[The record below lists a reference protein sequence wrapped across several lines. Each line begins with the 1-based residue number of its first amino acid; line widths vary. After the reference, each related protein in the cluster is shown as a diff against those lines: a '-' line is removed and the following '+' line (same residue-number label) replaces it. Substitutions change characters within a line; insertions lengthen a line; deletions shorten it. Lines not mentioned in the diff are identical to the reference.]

1 MTDVSDDTLGDPT
14 QNPEGALLP
23 LLSAVL
29 LIGIGLVSII
39 DAVTV
44 GDEGD
49 RIEAVPDE
57 VGESAVV
64 LIAPGR
70 EEQLGVL
77 SRGRTALLAAPWAA
91 LPAVDSDFWVVLG
104 DGVDLPR
111 LPDGYQVLAER
122 EEGAWTWVHVGG
134 GEPSP
139 RAERWDLLEALRS
152 AEVAYVDADGT
163 THPCDQ
169 WRFGRWTCGLDEWLW
184 IGIAEPTFRGQ
195 VRRCV
200 WAHPRENSTLVIRA
214 TGVPVGERLRGR
226 YGIADSGTEMEDGA
240 PVDFAVRV
248 GRAERD
254 LVAQNRSGMSSYR
267 VRINNDDVDGER
279 TDVEFRIS
287 SPFVGRRH
295 FCFTASM
302 QGAGPDSDA
311 EEIDLDELLEPGQL
325 GAEEID
331 ATEGTGGAEGSGDG
345 TGGVVPEDGSGVGT
359 GAAARPG
366 LPSRRLD
373 LPARRLGAGDL
384 RPNVPLRRNGP

>member
-1 MTDVSDDTLGDPT
+1 MTDVSDDTLDDPT
-14 QNPEGALLP
+14 HTAEGALLP

-49 RIEAVPDE
+49 RIDAVPDE

-64 LIAPGR
+64 LVAPGR

-77 SRGRTALLAAPWAA
+77 SRGRAAQLSPPWAP
-91 LPAVDSDFWVVLG
+91 LPALDSDYWVVLG

-111 LPDGYQVLAER
+111 LPDGYEVLAER
-122 EEGAWTWVHVGG
+122 EEGVWTWVHVGG
-134 GEPSP
+134 GAPSP
-139 RAERWDLLEALRS
+139 RAERWDLLDALRS

-163 THPCDQ
+163 SHACDQ

-195 VRRCV
+195 PRRCV
-200 WAHPRENSTLVIRA
+200 WAHPRENSELVIRA

-226 YGIADSGTEMEDGA
+226 YGIADSGTDMEDGA

-248 GRAERD
+248 GRAERE
-254 LVAQNRSGMSSYR
+254 LVAQNRPGMSSYR
-267 VRINNDDVDGER
+267 VRINADEVDGER

-287 SPFVGRRH
+287 SAFVGRRH
-295 FCFTASM
+295 FCFTASIWTSSSSR
-302 QGAGPDSDA
+302 GSSEPK
-311 EEIDLDELLEPGQL
+311 IDRPPR
-325 GAEEID
+325 AAVTAP
-331 ATEGTGGAEGSGDG
+331 ATGRRGRGRAPRSTA
-345 TGGVVPEDGSGVGT
+345 TPVG
-359 GAAARPG
+359 
-366 LPSRRLD
+366 
-373 LPARRLGAGDL
+373 
-384 RPNVPLRRNGP
+384 